1 MTARVQLHL
10 LDPFI
15 QCDTAKPLFPTGF
28 ALGFLSLVSGA
39 CRRQVMD
46 PGLWLPSPVATSPP
60 FHSCCP
66 LFPVLKAP
74 PTPCEVTCSLTCP
87 SQPDTLDMSLT
98 LKGVGFNKVKPSP
111 PWVPRG
117 FWTGLHFEA
126 QACSHCLTIILENEH
141 TKTNVLRFLIPT
153 KCVHYS

>member
-1 MTARVQLHL
+1 MVRVQLHL

-39 CRRQVMD
+39 PRRQVMD
-46 PGLWLPSPVATSPP
+46 PGLWLPSPVTTSPP
-60 FHSCCP
+60 FHSCWPSSLHRRP
-66 LFPVLKAP
+66 LARPARWPAHSLAQA
-74 PTPCEVTCSLTCP
+74 SLTRKTWV
-87 SQPDTLDMSLT
+87 SHSREWDSTRWSHHL
-98 LKGVGFNKVKPSP
+98 

-126 QACSHCLTIILENEH
+126 HTCSHCLTIILENEH
-141 TKTNVLRFLIPT
+141 TKTNVLRLSIPM